1 MEETLLAFALAIP
14 ALAVAVFLRMRRS
27 IKEASDEATVLQKR
41 VTTLEQRI
49 RELEWAQTQAKES
62 ARNDRLVAGAQ
73 RLNLIREAAP
83 VRPMMRPATAPPI
96 PPVTFPFT
104 ESQKEVAEVLNQL
117 LVMKAQLSL
126 DPIVKEEY
134 ITELNGIVDR
144 LERAT
149 GCDLSRWL
157 GTASQDRQT
166 GAASDNQKTYVSKA
180 RIQFRDR
187 DLFRLQIISL
197 EAFCDNQ
204 THYPQLPKGFVPTPR
219 EAARLI
225 H

>member
-1 MEETLLAFALAIP
+1 MEETLLAFALTIL
-14 ALAVAVFLRMRRS
+14 ALAVAVFPRMRRS
-27 IKEASDEATVLQKR
+27 IKEASDETTALQKR

-49 RELEWAQTQAKES
+49 RELEWTQTQAKES
-62 ARNDRLVAGAQ
+62 ARNVRF
-73 RLNLIREAAP
+73 REAAP
-83 VRPMMRPATAPPI
+83 ERPMMRPATAPPI

-134 ITELNGIVDR
+134 ITELNGIVNR

-157 GTASQDRQT
+157 GTPPQDLQP
-166 GAASDNQKTYVSKA
+166 GAASDNQKTNASKA

-187 DLFRLQIISL
+187 DLFRLQIVSL
-197 EAFCDNQ
+197 EAFCDYQ
-204 THYPQLPKGFVPTPR
+204 THHPQLPKGFVPAPR
-219 EAARLI
+219 EAARRV

>member
-1 MEETLLAFALAIP
+1 MEETLLAFALAI
-14 ALAVAVFLRMRRS
+14 LVVAVAVFLRLRRS
-27 IKEASDEATVLQKR
+27 IKEASEETTALQKR
-41 VTTLEQRI
+41 VATFEQRI
-49 RELEWAQTQAKES
+49 RELEWAQAQAKES
-62 ARNDRLVAGAQ
+62 ARNLRV
-73 RLNLIREAAP
+73 REVAP

-104 ESQKEVAEVLNQL
+104 ESQKEVAEALNQL

-149 GCDLSRWL
+149 VCDLGRWL
-157 GTASQDRQT
+157 GLPPQDLQP
-166 GAASDNQKTYVSKA
+166 GAASDNQKTDVSKA
-180 RIQFRDR
+180 RIQSRDR
-187 DLFRLQIISL
+187 DLFRLQITAL
-197 EAFCDNQ
+197 QAFCDYQ
-204 THYPQLPKGFVPTPR
+204 THHPQLPKGFVPAPR
-219 EAARLI
+219 EAARVI

>member
-1 MEETLLAFALAIP
+1 MEETLLAFALAI
-14 ALAVAVFLRMRRS
+14 LVVAVAVFLRLRRS
-27 IKEASDEATVLQKR
+27 IKEASDETTALQKR
-41 VTTLEQRI
+41 VATFEQRI
-49 RELEWAQTQAKES
+49 RELEWAQAQAKES
-62 ARNDRLVAGAQ
+62 ARNVRV
-73 RLNLIREAAP
+73 REVAP

-104 ESQKEVAEVLNQL
+104 ESQKEVAEALNQL

-149 GCDLSRWL
+149 VCDLGRWL
-157 GTASQDRQT
+157 GLPPQDLQP
-166 GAASDNQKTYVSKA
+166 GAVSDNQKTDVSKA

-197 EAFCDNQ
+197 EAFCDYQ
-204 THYPQLPKGFVPTPR
+204 THHPQLPKGFVPAPR
-219 EAARLI
+219 EAARVI